1 MMTETMIEKLTEK
14 GFSRWTKGAMDR
26 LYINANDLGL
36 YTDSYKSGNIC
47 FASFNGEEISHAHA
61 LRMIG
66 AKIWIDVETGLLNS
80 KYAEDCLV
88 EAAKAIYEQ
97 VKAEIATEEA
107 AAQEAAAEESDV
119 QEVTAEEAA
128 TTESASSTSLPLP
141 TITGTS
147 DKQIKYASDLR
158 AFYLARHGDEVSRY
172 MNVIDDIQSREA
184 LRAQVVARRKAE
196 GKKCYNI
203 CYDDA
208 KPRMMLE
215 AGAGTIYFLTT
226 ATSASDIIAHLS

>member
-1 MMTETMIEKLTEK
+1 MMTETVIEKLTAK
-14 GFSRWTKGAMDR
+14 GFSRWTKSTMDR

-36 YTDSYKSGNIC
+36 YTDHYKSGNIC
-47 FASFNGEEISHAHA
+47 YASFNGEEISNAHA
-61 LRMIG
+61 LRMLG
-66 AKIWIDVETGLLNS
+66 AKIWIDVETGLLHS

-97 VKAEIATEEA
+97 AKAEIASEEA

-119 QEVTAEEAA
+119 QEVTAEEAP
-128 TTESASSTSLPLP
+128 TTESASATSLPLP
-141 TITGTS
+141 PITGTS
-147 DKQIKYASDLR
+147 DKQIK
-158 AFYLARHGDEVSRY
+158 
-172 MNVIDDIQSREA
+172 SREA

-226 ATSASDIIAHLS
+226 DTSDRDIIAHLS

>member
-47 FASFNGEEISHAHA
+47 YASFNGEEISHAHA
-61 LRMIG
+61 LRMLG

-80 KYAEDCLV
+80 KYAEGCLV

-97 VKAEIATEEA
+97 VKAEIDTEEA
-107 AAQEAAAEESDV
+107 AAEEDAV
-119 QEVTAEEAA
+119 QEDTAEEATA
-128 TTESASSTSLPLP
+128 TESAPDTSLPLP
-141 TITGTS
+141 TINGTS
-147 DKQIKYASDLR
+147 DKQVKYASDRR
-158 AFYLARHGDEVSRY
+158 AFYLERHGDEVSRY
-172 MNVIDDIQSREA
+172 MNVIADIQSRED

-196 GKKCYNI
+196 GEKCYNI
-203 CYDDA
+203 SYDDA

-215 AGAGTIYFLTT
+215 AGAGTIYFLAT
-226 ATSASDIIAHLS
+226 ATSARDIIAHLS